1 MKGIVIDLKDISDSR
16 EMMESRESPK
26 ISWFIYILLAALVT
40 ALILACLFDIDEYTR
55 VNGEI
60 KTQEAASSV
69 ISLNNCKLKETL
81 VTEGQN
87 VKTGDTL
94 FILDSD
100 YAESQKS
107 IIEEKLN
114 TVSSD
119 LKNTQLLKQSVEEN
133 KNLFKN
139 NDEDSKF
146 YYRFEQYKN
155 GTLLTAEE
163 LNNSIS
169 SDNLSKKEKEN
180 AIASAKTSL
189 SDKQS
194 QLAEYRAL
202 LSAVSNNGSY
212 SGGNASVNAAYNEY
226 SKSLQKAE
234 LLCEQYRNSYEN
246 LQKTFEQQSAD
257 NSDGLQNQLESVKQE
272 AEKASSALND
282 HKNNFLTDVRSQI
295 LLIENQLITDKDN
308 EELKKTLEEYNKLK
322 DSVEKDESFSTEN
335 TSVQT
340 LYDKFVSLHTSLK
353 EDLATKNERYSQVYN
368 DYISK
373 AGTVKVTEADVQKA
387 KSSYDSAVID
397 SEAIKTSFI
406 SQVQSKITAL
416 NDEIKSLESNKK
428 NLELAAQNNKDHEAY
443 EKLTAD
449 KMKTEAVIAINS
461 EIDSLNDSI
470 INLKSQI
477 AEIDETISNSEIKAN
492 VDGTVTLINERNTGD
507 IVQAGEAMCSIIPGG
522 SELKATLYIPE
533 NEIAKINPG
542 QKTEYIFDSIPYDEY
557 GKITGEILSV
567 SADSIADQTTGMKY
581 YIAKASLSSNS
592 LTNKAGNIREVR
604 TGMML
609 EARSI
614 TGSKK
619 AITWLLEKINFID

>member
-16 EMMESRESPK
+16 EMMESKESPK

-69 ISLNNCKLKETL
+69 ISLNNCKLKQTL
-81 VTEGQN
+81 VTEGQT

-100 YAESQKS
+100 YAENQKS
-107 IIEEKLN
+107 IIEEKLD

-119 LKNTQLLKQSVEEN
+119 LKNTQLLKQSIEEN
-133 KNLFKN
+133 NNLFKN
-139 NDEDSKF
+139 TDEDSKF

-163 LNNSIS
+163 LSNSVN

-180 AIASAKTSL
+180 TIASARGSI
-189 SDKQS
+189 SDKQT

-202 LSAVSNNGSY
+202 LNAVSNNSSY
-212 SGGNASVNAAYNEY
+212 SGGNASVNASFNEY

-257 NSDGLQNQLESVKQE
+257 NTEVSQDQLESVKQE
-272 AEKASSALND
+272 AEKASAALND

-295 LLIENQLITDKDN
+295 LLIENQLISDKDN
-308 EELKKTLEEYNKLK
+308 EELKKTLEEYNRLK
-322 DSVEKDESFSTEN
+322 DSVEKDESFSSEN
-335 TSVQT
+335 AVVQG
-340 LYDKFVSLHTSLK
+340 LYDKYTAMHTSLK
-353 EDLATKNERYSQVYN
+353 DDLAVKNERYTQVYN
-368 DYISK
+368 DSLAK
-373 AGTVKVTEADVQKA
+373 AGTVRVTEADVQKA
-387 KSSYDSAVID
+387 KSSYDSALID
-397 SEAIKTSFI
+397 AESIKTSFV
-406 SQVQSKITAL
+406 SQLQSKITAL
-416 NDEIKSLESNKK
+416 NDEIKTLENNKK
-428 NLELAAQNNKDHEAY
+428 NLELAVDSNKDHEAY

-461 EIDSLNDSI
+461 EIDALNDSLI
-470 INLKSQI
+470 SLKSQI
-477 AEIDETISNSEIKAN
+477 AEIDETISNAEIKAN
-492 VDGTVTLINERNTGD
+492 VDGTVTLINELNTGD
-507 IVQAGEAMCSIIPGG
+507 IVRAGDALCSIIPGG

-533 NEIAKINPG
+533 NEIAKINTG

-567 SADSIADQTTGMKY
+567 SADSIADQGSGMKF
-581 YIAKASLSSNS
+581 YIATASLSSNS